1 MKLTVREVLQITP
14 LKEAKVLAG
23 ERALD
28 REVRNV
34 NVVEVPDTV
43 RWMRGGEIMFSGGFA
58 FSGDGEKGCA
68 LLASLNSHNISA
80 LVLKPGIYMSKVPEQ
95 MIAYAE
101 KIGFPL
107 LEVPSTQPFNV
118 YIEAIYALL
127 LDKRTYLF
135 NLDSE
140 PYHFSRA
147 TSVVSGELSNI
158 CNILVERIKA
168 PVLYLALDGIVEQ
181 IIGSRYYQEG
191 EAEIPQ
197 QKPIEQWMQTHSLVQ
212 ICVEMEP
219 RAYLAT
225 PKRGGFPSETDLA
238 MMEYTAML
246 IATELQKE
254 QAFIEQKKKY
264 RSTLLHDLISKNFG
278 DRNMLRRRCELLQFR
293 LDDPFF
299 AFAVCT
305 ASDGTPEGDRRNLTT
320 TRNYICSVL
329 EHSTVQNACSLL
341 LSDDQELILGV
352 LSTPDQPGVDKLARQ
367 LLEEMLQNLRA
378 ACKNIRVTVG
388 MSTRHTGVE
397 QVAHAVQEA
406 QEALTINAR
415 LSTGTDLACLDDLG
429 IYRILCELKST
440 QIMQEFFERTL
451 HNILETDNAEE
462 LLRTLERYYA
472 NECNLRKTADEL
484 FLHKNSV
491 KYRLSRIE
499 QLLGYR
505 ITEPEAELNLK
516 LCLKYRKI
524 L

>member
-191 EAEIPQ
+191 DT
-197 QKPIEQWMQTHSLVQ
+197 K
-212 ICVEMEP
+212 
-219 RAYLAT
+219 
-225 PKRGGFPSETDLA
+225 F
-238 MMEYTAML
+238 
-246 IATELQKE
+246 
-254 QAFIEQKKKY
+254 
-264 RSTLLHDLISKNFG
+264 
-278 DRNMLRRRCELLQFR
+278 
-293 LDDPFF
+293 
-299 AFAVCT
+299 
-305 ASDGTPEGDRRNLTT
+305 
-320 TRNYICSVL
+320 
-329 EHSTVQNACSLL
+329 
-341 LSDDQELILGV
+341 
-352 LSTPDQPGVDKLARQ
+352 
-367 LLEEMLQNLRA
+367 
-378 ACKNIRVTVG
+378 
-388 MSTRHTGVE
+388 
-397 QVAHAVQEA
+397 
-406 QEALTINAR
+406 
-415 LSTGTDLACLDDLG
+415 
-429 IYRILCELKST
+429 
-440 QIMQEFFERTL
+440 
-451 HNILETDNAEE
+451 
-462 LLRTLERYYA
+462 
-472 NECNLRKTADEL
+472 
-484 FLHKNSV
+484 
-491 KYRLSRIE
+491 
-499 QLLGYR
+499 
-505 ITEPEAELNLK
+505 
-516 LCLKYRKI
+516 
-524 L
+524 